1 MGSCPLQL
9 QLPQSLSDM
18 GKHAQYAKRGSSTTT
33 GFLTP
38 PAAADWSLA
47 LPVVPNMVATLAVP
61 IPAGADRWGVMA
73 IVVSTNI
80 PVPVNVS
87 TVAALTVTPLVANT
101 NYRAVAAWFS
111 SANNVQ
117 VSGWSAPKLFN
128 TFP

>member
-1 MGSCPLQL
+1 
-9 QLPQSLSDM
+9 M
-18 GKHAQYAKRGSSTTT
+18 GKHAQYGKRGSSVTT
-33 GFLTP
+33 GFL
-38 PAAADWSLA
+38 PAPLAADWSLA

-73 IVVSTNI
+73 ITQTTNI

-87 TVAALTVTPLVANT
+87 TVAALTVTPLVVNT

-117 VSGWSAPKLFN
+117 VSAWSAPKLFN

>member
-1 MGSCPLQL
+1 
-9 QLPQSLSDM
+9 M
-18 GKHAQYAKRGSSTTT
+18 GKHAQYVKRGSSTGQ

-38 PAAADWSLA
+38 PAAADWSLGI
-47 LPVVPNMVATLAVP
+47 PTSSNVVATLSAA

-73 IVVSTNI
+73 IKTSNNI

-87 TVAALTVTPLVANT
+87 TTSTITVTPLDASF

-111 SANNVQ
+111 TANNVQ
-117 VSGWSAPKLFN
+117 VSAWSAPKLFS

>member
-1 MGSCPLQL
+1 MGFCPLRLQHL
-9 QLPQSLSDM
+9 QLSFDM
-18 GKHAQYAKRGSSTTT
+18 GKHAQYVKRGSSAGQ

-47 LPVVPNMVATLAVP
+47 LPVVPTMTATLAVP
-61 IPAGADRWGVMA
+61 IPAGVDRWGVMA
-73 IVVSTNI
+73 IVVATNI

-111 SANNVQ
+111 TVSNKQ
-117 VSGWSAPKLFN
+117 VSEWSAPKLFN